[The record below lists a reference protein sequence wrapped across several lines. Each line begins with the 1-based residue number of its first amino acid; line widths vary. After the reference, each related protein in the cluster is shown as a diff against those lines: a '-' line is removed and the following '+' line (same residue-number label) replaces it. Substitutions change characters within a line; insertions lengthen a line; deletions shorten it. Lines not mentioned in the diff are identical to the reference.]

1 MRAFLII
8 LPVVVDSVK
17 RRAILWLMLILA
29 AAAGAVR
36 AVDLAW
42 RRMESSATGRA
53 RWIWS
58 TDDVKTPHPAR
69 FTALR
74 SIVVEEAVTDARI
87 KIFVD
92 RKYRVLLDGR
102 VVGTGGMTP
111 GDPLDVYDVSDR
123 FPRGVHVFAIEAE
136 SPTGIGGI
144 LFALDISGHGR
155 NAVVSDASW
164 SIDGRPAFVWGD
176 PPMYPWGF
184 PKVGPTRPPGRS

>member
-8 LPVVVDSVK
+8 LPAVVYSVK
-17 RRAILWLMLILA
+17 RRALFWLVLMVA

-58 TDDVKTPHPAR
+58 TGDVKSPHPVR
-69 FTALR
+69 FTAVR

-92 RKYRVLLDGR
+92 RKYRVLLDDR
-102 VVGTGGMTP
+102 VVGTGGMTA

-123 FPRGVHVFAIEAE
+123 FPRGVHVFSIEAE

-164 SIDGRPAFVWGD
+164 SVGGRPAFVWGD
-176 PPMYPWGF
+176 PPMYPWRF
-184 PKVGPTRPPGRS
+184 PRLPHR